1 MKPLEICLTDEEFE
15 VLFGTEIAGLIRTL
29 SALSKQK
36 CLECRGKCC
45 REVGC
50 NLYSDK
56 FTSCPIYEIR
66 PSVCRYH
73 FCHQIFEAAP
83 LSKEQK
89 ELLHRPVKKFFRGD
103 EEQLMAM
110 FPSFPVFPLSSDGLA
125 SLGIKEDV
133 ERVIKSFEEGKLT
146 EELARSLL
154 QSICRR
160 F

>member
-1 MKPLEICLTDEEFE
+1 MKPLKICLTDEEFE
-15 VLFGTEIAGLIRTL
+15 VLFGAEIAGLIRTL

-45 REVGC
+45 QEVGC
-50 NLYSDK
+50 KLYSDK

-73 FCHQIFEAAP
+73 FCQQVLNEAP
-83 LSKEQK
+83 LSKQQK
-89 ELLHRPVKKFFRGD
+89 GLLQRPVKEFFHGD
-103 EEQLMAM
+103 REQLGKM
-110 FPSFPVFPLSSDGLA
+110 FPLFPAFPLSSDGLA
-125 SLGIKEDV
+125 ALGIKEDV
-133 ERVIKSFEEGKLT
+133 ESVMKSFEEGKLT